1 MRSEDDNAGRSISAS
16 SLLLVSRRFNTRR
29 VDCASIVSKHGLR
42 WLLCRHHNAI
52 HPRHQ
57 PVKLSVRTA
66 VESRYEALTGMQWRC
81 LEVRW
86 MSQQVQSRQLTLI
99 VSKNQHAILPTR
111 GAVLRTEYPAYIN
124 VNK

>member
-1 MRSEDDNAGRSISAS
+1 MSEDDNAGRSIAGS

-29 VDCASIVSKHGLR
+29 VDCSSIVSKHGLR
-42 WLLCRHHNAI
+42 WLLCHHHDAI

-57 PVKLSVRTA
+57 PVKLFVKTA
-66 VESRYEALTGMQWRC
+66 VESQYKARTGMRWHC

-86 MSQQVQSRQLTLI
+86 MSQQGQSRRLTLI
-99 VSKNQHAILPTR
+99 VSKNQHAVFLTG
-111 GAVLRTEYPAYIN
+111 GAVLRAEYPAHIH